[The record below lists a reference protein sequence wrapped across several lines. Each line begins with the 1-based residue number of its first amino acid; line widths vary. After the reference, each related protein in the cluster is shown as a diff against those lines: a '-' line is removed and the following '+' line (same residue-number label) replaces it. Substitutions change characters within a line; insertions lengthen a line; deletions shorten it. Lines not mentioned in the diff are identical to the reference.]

1 VESGTL
7 GSDGPIRV
15 LIAGGGGLF
24 REILVSLISQTQDMQ
39 VVASL
44 SASLET
50 VPATLELRP
59 DVVLLGGTAPDV
71 DMATIISSI
80 HDELPFCGILMIT
93 ESRRSGDLRK
103 AVAAGAVGYLLVDD
117 TGPEDMM
124 DALRRVGHGEGVVD
138 ANLALDAI
146 NVPGCPL
153 TDRELDVLQL
163 AAQGASS
170 AEIALKLY
178 LSSRTV
184 RNHMSRIIGKTG
196 GRNRIDAIRIAVDA
210 GWI

>member
-1 VESGTL
+1 
-7 GSDGPIRV
+7 
-15 LIAGGGGLF
+15 
-24 REILVSLISQTQDMQ
+24 MQ

-44 SASLET
+44 SASPKI

-59 DVVLLGGTAPDV
+59 DVVLLGDTAPDV
-71 DMATIISSI
+71 DMATIISNI
-80 HDELPFCGILMIT
+80 RDELPSCGILMIT
-93 ESRRSGDLRK
+93 ESRRPGDLRK

-117 TGPEDMM
+117 IGPEDMI
-124 DALRRVGHGEGVVD
+124 DALRRVGRGEGVVD

-146 NVPGCPL
+146 NAPDCPL
-153 TDRELDVLQL
+153 TERELDVLRL
-163 AAQGASS
+163 VAQGGSS
-170 AEIALKLY
+170 AEIACELY

-196 GRNRIDAIRIAVDA
+196 GRNRVHAIRVAVDA